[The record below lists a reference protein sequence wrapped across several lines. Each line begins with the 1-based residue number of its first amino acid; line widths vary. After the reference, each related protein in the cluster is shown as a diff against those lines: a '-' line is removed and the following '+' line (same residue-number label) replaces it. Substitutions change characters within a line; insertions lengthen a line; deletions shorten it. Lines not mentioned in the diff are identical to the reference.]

1 MLTIIDEHS
10 RFPFVYPCPTTD
22 TNTVTTC
29 LSQLF
34 SLFGMPACVH
44 SDREP
49 SFMSN
54 EFKQWLR
61 EKGIATSRTTPYN
74 PQGNGQT
81 ERYNGIIY
89 KTVELALKTK

>member
-1 MLTIIDEHS
+1 MLTIIDEYS

-34 SLFGMPACVH
+34 SLFGMLAHVH
-44 SDREP
+44 FGRGP
-49 SFMSN
+49 SLMSN
-54 EFKQWLR
+54 ELKQWLH

-81 ERYNGIIY
+81 
-89 KTVELALKTK
+89 K